1 MSWFLLALVVA
12 GTVAGDLLKAV
23 GMRRLGEIDDFS
35 AAGLSSTAA
44 RAAARPEL
52 WLSLIGYA
60 VSFFGFMAL
69 VSSTDLSFAVPATA
83 AGYVVE
89 TLLAQFALGETVSG
103 RRWAGAAL
111 VVAGVAMV
119 GG

>member
-1 MSWFLLALVVA
+1 MTIFLLTLVIG
-12 GTVAGDLLKAV
+12 GTIAGDLLKAA
-23 GMRRLGEIDDFS
+23 GMRRLGEVDDFRPGALAS
-35 AAGLSSTAA
+35 LARLAA
-44 RAAARPEL
+44 RSWVL
-52 WLSLIGYA
+52 WLSIGAYA

-69 VSSTDLSFAVPATA
+69 ISATDVSFAVPATA

-89 TLLAQFALGETVSG
+89 TLLAWRILGEHVSA

-111 VVAGVAMV
+111 VVVGVSLV